1 MYTTRIILSL
11 LLSLVTLSQFV
22 ALALK
27 SHKFK
32 ADILYLPVEKPFL
45 SSKDQYGSET
55 EENYAKEVIITDSEI
70 SKKRS
75 KTTDTK
81 EKDLKVLDKARG
93 SKAQKGIAI
102 SDPITTKVNI
112 FISSLFST

>member
-32 ADILYLPVEKPFL
+32 ADILYLPAEKPFL
-45 SSKDQYGSET
+45 SSNDQYGSET

-81 EKDLKVLDKARG
+81 EKDFMKVLDKARG
-93 SKAQKGIAI
+93 I

-112 FISSLFST
+112 FINTLFST